1 MVSSLSN
8 APLSRPC
15 GCKIPSIEKD
25 DVQWTGARENT
36 DQRHLSLTHF
46 SSKSLPSVFLNAWS
60 KFPNWSFLPL
70 LEQSFGEPAEAVEG
84 DKRDNNTPRD
94 HVFILIGVLYL
105 LKNPLFYVRFV
116 MRIIFQVFFG
126 SFPNKIIVNFETYG
140 VVCNRDHC
148 FAPRLKRFCAIRE
161 SEGCLE
167 PSAIRTT
174 LTSDV
179 KSKLD

>member
-1 MVSSLSN
+1 M
-8 APLSRPC
+8 
-15 GCKIPSIEKD
+15 
-25 DVQWTGARENT
+25 
-36 DQRHLSLTHF
+36 
-46 SSKSLPSVFLNAWS
+46 
-60 KFPNWSFLPL
+60 
-70 LEQSFGEPAEAVEG
+70 EG

-105 LKNPLFYVRFV
+105 LKNPLFHVRFV
-116 MRIIFQVFFG
+116 MRIILQVFSG
-126 SFPNKIIVNFETYG
+126 SFPNKIIVNLNETYG
-140 VVCNRDHC
+140 VSCKRDLC

-167 PSAIRTT
+167 PSAILTT